1 MSTKF
6 KTSFIGILGK
16 DAELKQ
22 IGNYNYITLNVA
34 KTDKQGQGQE
44 DVTDWVQC
52 NKIAGKTPENLMKW
66 LKKGT
71 KVLFYGKLDVKD
83 WTNQQGETKLQF
95 TLWVDELDLISQ
107 PQQIGQDK
115 PSTNTYSNNA
125 RYQAPQH
132 AKQFTPP
139 ASEPMGFT
147 APQEDDDLLPF

>member
-6 KTSFIGILGK
+6 KTSFVGTLGK

-22 IGNYNYITLNVA
+22 IGNHSYITMNVA
-34 KTDKQGQGQE
+34 KSEKQGQE
-44 DVTDWVQC
+44 NITDWVQC
-52 NKIAGKTPENLMKW
+52 NKFAGNSPANLMQY

-71 KVLFYGKLDVKD
+71 KVLFYGKLDVRE

-95 TLWVDELDLISQ
+95 TLWVDELELISQ
-107 PQQIGQDK
+107 PQQAGQQQ
-115 PSTNTYSNNA
+115 PSTNAYSNNTQ
-125 RYQAPQH
+125 YQVPQK

-139 ASEPMGFT
+139 TSEPMEFT